1 MWAEAN
7 VWYQKAEI
15 IVITF
20 WVGNSAIDRGGSLIP
35 VKLAFTVCT
44 GQEDVV
50 LVSLRLFDCV
60 RMALLPCG
68 QAVFL

>member
-1 MWAEAN
+1 MGGGKCLVSESRDHCYN
-7 VWYQKAEI
+7 ILGGKSCY
-15 IVITF
+15 
-20 WVGNSAIDRGGSLIP
+20 RGGSLIP
-35 VKLAFTVCT
+35 EKLAFTVCT